1 VHEYN
6 PERIVQSF
14 LTAAPAASLLASG
27 ATAAEDVARVHAG
40 LKLDLS
46 ERIALWGFFE
56 GEFSDR
62 TQGYAG
68 VGGGDVAFA
77 GYGKGPNYA
86 GRLGM
91 RVAW

>member
-6 PERIVQSF
+6 PERSVQSF
-14 LTAAPAASLLASG
+14 LTAAPAALLSVDG
-27 ATAAEDVARVHAG
+27 ATLAEDVARVHAG
-40 LKLDLS
+40 LRLDLS

-56 GEFSDR
+56 GDLSDR
-62 TQGYAG
+62 TQSYAG
-68 VGGGDVAFA
+68 VGGGDVVFA